1 MSLVGLA
8 NVCSHLQN
16 ASLARLGLTSVPY
29 TKLHLQ
35 ISVLLQKQGFFSTVD
50 LAGPTPP
57 LSRFPPGTQGQQRA
71 LSAKGRDRESALVRL
86 VKRREAIERERVRT
100 GAQEN
105 PQLVSEQL
113 VQYSDELLLKGY
125 QQHDLEWARKN
136 AHLSTEQLLAGSV
149 EVEAMGLTVDGQ
161 QLDLAARTVDTIEE
175 GIITQNNRASR
186 RLWLGL
192 KYWNG
197 EPVLRKARMISKPTK
212 RIWLDRHDM
221 TRLVRG
227 AQAGEVKG
235 LARVGEIMAV
245 STDRGI
251 MDVRECVERQIGGQ
265 PLARFW

>member
-57 LSRFPPGTQGQQRA
+57 LSRFPPGTQSEHKSLPTA
-71 LSAKGRDRESALVRL
+71 GRSRESALVRL
-86 VKRREAIERERVRT
+86 VKKREAIERERERT
-100 GAQEN
+100 GAVEN
-105 PQLVSEQL
+105 SFLVASQLA
-113 VQYSDELLLKGY
+113 QYTDELFLKGFERA
-125 QQHDLEWARKN
+125 DLDWAREN
-136 AHLSTEQLLAGSV
+136 AHLSSEQLLNGSV
-149 EVEAMGLTVDGQ
+149 DVEVMGLTVGGQ
-161 QLDLAARTVDTIEE
+161 QLDLASRSMDAEE
-175 GIITQNNRASR
+175 GIVTRNNRASR

-197 EPVLRKARMISKPTK
+197 EPVLRKAKMISKPTK
-212 RIWLDRHDM
+212 RIWLDRHEL

-235 LARVGEIMAV
+235 LTQIGEIMAI

-251 MDVRECVERQIGGQ
+251 MDVRDCVERQIGGQ